1 MLGHVAQAVANPFA
15 AVAHWSASHPVKAL
29 GLALLLTL
37 GLGAGMSQADE
48 GRVSQLFVPDDL
60 DAQKTLE
67 QIEAIWGRSDGAFF
81 LYLVDDPTAPA
92 TLRDIAADVETLRD
106 EDIVLGVSGL
116 PVALEERLGDLD
128 DASDQD
134 IRRAAEQ
141 VLAAPGGDGLATDD
155 AVLLRIEL
163 EADQD
168 VQATTKLLDDI
179 AADSDVE
186 EVLAAGLLH
195 IERAQQSSGSEDVAF
210 IMPLS
215 VGVIVLVLSL
225 LFRRVKDVAA
235 PLAVGFLSIAM
246 AYGTVAWAGLPL
258 APPSFVTMPLLLG
271 LGIDYMLHIIY
282 AFRDQ
287 DPDLDVP
294 ERFRRAAGEVGAP
307 VFFTALTTLIGFGSF
322 LASNIPQIR
331 VWGLLIG
338 SGALYA
344 FILGFVALP
353 AMYRIGRGAQHKHQR
368 LPLGGVMTTWGRF
381 IVRNRKPTLLLVAI
395 LTTGLAVAASQ
406 LSIETELEF
415 DLDDSIPE
423 VRNFNEIEDRFGG
436 QITAQFL
443 LEANDRRDL
452 EDLEAA
458 LDEVD
463 GLGFIDGPI
472 HRLERMGQP
481 NGSLLQ
487 DATADVVSGNWWR
500 VIVGYEEDDEAV
512 VDVLRDLVD
521 DTPDA
526 RLTGQSIVQLE
537 SQSKVL
543 DSLFLSTGIALALVL
558 LLLLAVFRDV
568 RYGTLAF
575 LPLVMIIVWQLG
587 IQAAIGIPL
596 NPITGVIIAMTLGI
610 GVDYSLHIVSHYK
623 GQRHRGKKEATRR
636 AVASVGR
643 PVLAASMT
651 TVFAF
656 SVLGFSSLLPLQQF
670 GYTAAIVITCAF
682 IVSLTFLPALT
693 SGRGTEAV
701 AVGEP
706 RVVEF
711 RERPGQTITPRTP
724 QSKR

>member
-1 MLGHVAQAVANPFA
+1 
-15 AVAHWSASHPVKAL
+15 
-29 GLALLLTL
+29 
-37 GLGAGMSQADE
+37 
-48 GRVSQLFVPDDL
+48 
-60 DAQKTLE
+60 
-67 QIEAIWGRSDGAFF
+67 
-81 LYLVDDPTAPA
+81 
-92 TLRDIAADVETLRD
+92 
-106 EDIVLGVSGL
+106 
-116 PVALEERLGDLD
+116 
-128 DASDQD
+128 
-134 IRRAAEQ
+134 
-141 VLAAPGGDGLATDD
+141 
-155 AVLLRIEL
+155 
-163 EADQD
+163 
-168 VQATTKLLDDI
+168 
-179 AADSDVE
+179 
-186 EVLAAGLLH
+186 
-195 IERAQQSSGSEDVAF
+195 
-210 IMPLS
+210 
-215 VGVIVLVLSL
+215 
-225 LFRRVKDVAA
+225 
-235 PLAVGFLSIAM
+235 
-246 AYGTVAWAGLPL
+246 
-258 APPSFVTMPLLLG
+258 
-271 LGIDYMLHIIY
+271 
-282 AFRDQ
+282 
-287 DPDLDVP
+287 
-294 ERFRRAAGEVGAP
+294 
-307 VFFTALTTLIGFGSF
+307 
-322 LASNIPQIR
+322 
-331 VWGLLIG
+331 
-338 SGALYA
+338 
-344 FILGFVALP
+344 
-353 AMYRIGRGAQHKHQR
+353 
-368 LPLGGVMTTWGRF
+368 MTTWGRF